1 MTNFYLR
8 VVDLKC
14 YPYDDAPAELQA
26 RFKVVR
32 LPGTSL
38 SDNEIKTNIIKAVNK
53 YFNIDNWEFGDTFYF
68 TELSSYIHQEVG
80 NTIGSIVIV
89 LRKQ

>member
-1 MTNFYLR
+1 MPQ
-8 VVDLKC
+8 K
-14 YPYDDAPAELQA
+14 LQA

-53 YFNIDNWEFGDTFYF
+53 YSNIDNWESRDTFII
-68 TELSSYIHQEVG
+68 ESVVIYIQEVG

-89 LRKQ
+89 QERPVYLEIYLGKMW

>member
-1 MTNFYLR
+1 MLFG
-8 VVDLKC
+8 
-14 YPYDDAPAELQA
+14 DDAPAELQA

-53 YFNIDNWEFGDTFYF
+53 YFNIDNWEFRDTFI
-68 TELSSYIHQEVG
+68 SQNSVVIYIPR
-80 NTIGSIVIV
+80 S
-89 LRKQ
+89 R